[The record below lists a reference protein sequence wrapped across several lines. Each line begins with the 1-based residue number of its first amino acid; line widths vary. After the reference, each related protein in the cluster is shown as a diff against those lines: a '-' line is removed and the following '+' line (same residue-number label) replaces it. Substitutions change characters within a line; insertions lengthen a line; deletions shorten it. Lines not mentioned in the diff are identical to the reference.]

1 MDDQRAEVSGGQVIT
16 RTPGGDRRVTE
27 VLNSTRGVE
36 VLHDRRAPDSAATID
51 HLVVGPGGVYVVIA
65 RKDEGRVER
74 RRPRGRA
81 DEQLYVHGRDCTA
94 VVDGVLAQVDVVRA
108 ALGDAFP
115 EVAVRGVLCFVGCSW
130 GVRMRPTV
138 VKGVT
143 SVWPIALPALVAAPG
158 PHAAT
163 ISAIADHLRHRLP
176 PAA

>member
-94 VVDGVLAQVDVVRA
+94 VVDGVLAQVDVVRN

-158 PHAAT
+158 AHAAT